1 MNLLRRIKP
10 KIIDKVFYSRS
21 KKISSLIRSILSN
34 DKLISILDIGAGNR
48 YLPVLLNFDGSANIS
63 LIDPHRSLFWS
74 YKNLKK
80 KFIFKESLNPYQ
92 LALGEKTKKRFFYVG
107 KRSTGSTFVNIF
119 KNSKK
124 KKTNLD
130 MNYFSKGKETV
141 KIFSAKDFLKKFNVK
156 KPEIVKID
164 VEGLEIEV
172 LKSVL
177 KVSKPTIIQIETN
190 VNSSVYFNT
199 FDKVHN
205 TLTSQGYLLATLHPS
220 YSYSEY
226 ASTKDKIFT
235 NYYDYPKIRSIIT
248 QTDNIYILKKNNSL
262 RKILILIGYGF
273 IIEAFQIYKL
283 EKKINSKNKNKLNNF
298 FKNFIPKSIFKT
310 L

>member
-1 MNLLRRIKP
+1 
-10 KIIDKVFYSRS
+10 
-21 KKISSLIRSILSN
+21 
-34 DKLISILDIGAGNR
+34 
-48 YLPVLLNFDGSANIS
+48 
-63 LIDPHRSLFWS
+63 
-74 YKNLKK
+74 
-80 KFIFKESLNPYQ
+80 
-92 LALGEKTKKRFFYVG
+92 
-107 KRSTGSTFVNIF
+107 
-119 KNSKK
+119 
-124 KKTNLD
+124 
-130 MNYFSKGKETV
+130 MNYFSKGREIV
-141 KIFSAKDFLKKFNVK
+141 KIFSTKDFLKKFNVQ

-199 FDKVHN
+199 FDKVHD
-205 TLTSQGYLLATLHPS
+205 TLTSQGYFLATLHPS

-226 ASTKDKIFT
+226 ASTKDKFFT

-283 EKKINSKNKNKLNNF
+283 EKKIDLKDKKKLNNF

>member
-1 MNLLRRIKP
+1 M
-10 KIIDKVFYSRS
+10 S
-21 KKISSLIRSILSN
+21 
-34 DKLISILDIGAGNR
+34 
-48 YLPVLLNFDGSANIS
+48 
-63 LIDPHRSLFWS
+63 
-74 YKNLKK
+74 
-80 KFIFKESLNPYQ
+80 
-92 LALGEKTKKRFFYVG
+92 
-107 KRSTGSTFVNIF
+107 
-119 KNSKK
+119 
-124 KKTNLD
+124 
-130 MNYFSKGKETV
+130 YFSKGKELV
-141 KIFSAKDFLKKFNVK
+141 KIFSTKDFLKKFNVK

-177 KVSKPTIIQIETN
+177 KVSNHPIQIETN

-205 TLTSQGYLLATLHPS
+205 TLTSQGYFLATLHPS

-262 RKILILIGYGF
+262 KKILILILYGF
-273 IIEAFQIYKL
+273 IIEAFQIYKF
-283 EKKINSKNKNKLNNF
+283 EKKINLKYKNILNNF
-298 FKNFIPKSIFKT
+298 FKILFQINI
-310 L
+310 